1 MAAELQGQ
9 FRKPFA
15 EQQAFFRRKLALP
28 SEHWD
33 DIQRDAHDVG
43 FIVAGATKADLV
55 ADLKG
60 SIQEAIDQGRSIQWF
75 RDQFG
80 DIVQRHG
87 WAGWT
92 GSDSPG
98 GVAWRTR
105 TIYTTNMKTS
115 YAAGRWAQ
123 MTDPDVL
130 KARPYW
136 VYKHRTVENPRLSHK
151 SWHDLVLPAMHPWFQ
166 THWAPNGFGCN
177 CTIISINGRQLAAM
191 GKTGPD
197 TPPNDG
203 TYDYTVPSTG
213 EVVTLPKGVQYGWD
227 YAPGR
232 RAAETAMAA
241 RLNRLDGLDH
251 DIARLNVRELVRSEL
266 FGRFFRGDMAGEFP
280 VGVLSAVDQQ
290 LLQADTPVVLLSQH
304 TLATHLGS
312 HPEVTLRDYLRIQ
325 QILDDGR
332 VFARGEQR
340 LVYLL
345 IGSVTYRAALK
356 RTRDGR
362 KNYFLTLFKNSRG
375 EPPKDAV
382 EIKR

>member
-28 SEHWD
+28 SERYD
-33 DIQRDAHDVG
+33 DIERDAHDAA

-75 RDQFG
+75 RENFG
-80 DIVQRHG
+80 QIVQKHG

-92 GSDSPG
+92 GSDTPG

-105 TIYTTNMKTS
+105 TIYTTNLKTS

-130 KARPYW
+130 KARPFW
-136 VYKHRTVENPRLSHK
+136 VYKHRTVENPRLEHK
-151 SWHDLVLPAMHPWFQ
+151 SWHDLVLVAMHPWFL
-166 THWAPNGFGCN
+166 THWTPNGWGCN

-191 GKTGPD
+191 GKSGPD
-197 TPPNDG
+197 SPPNDG
-203 TYDYTVPSTG
+203 TYEYTVPSTG

-251 DIARLNVRELVRSEL
+251 DVARLNIASLVRSEA
-266 FGRFFRGDMAGEFP
+266 FGRFFQGDIGGTWP
-280 VGVLSAVDQQ
+280 VAIMPARLRPGLQASSSVVVVTQGALASHLEDYPELSADDYHQIQQ
-290 LLQADTPVVLLSQH
+290 VLDEGALGTVLGQQVVELLLGGVRWQVFLEHVGDRLQA
-304 TLATHLGS
+304 TLMK
-312 HPEVTLRDYLRIQ
+312 
-325 QILDDGR
+325 
-332 VFARGEQR
+332 RG
-340 LVYLL
+340 
-345 IGSVTYRAALK
+345 G
-356 RTRDGR
+356 
-362 KNYFLTLFKNSRG
+362 
-375 EPPKDAV
+375 
-382 EIKR
+382 